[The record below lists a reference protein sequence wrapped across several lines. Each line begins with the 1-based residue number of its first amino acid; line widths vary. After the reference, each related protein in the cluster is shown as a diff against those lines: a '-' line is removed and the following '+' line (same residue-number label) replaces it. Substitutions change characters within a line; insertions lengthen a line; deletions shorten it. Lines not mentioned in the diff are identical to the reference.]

1 MQQNINHL
9 SSAVFAYFPLTAASF
24 RSIMKA
30 LSQALSSGNL
40 RMNNNSRPPSIDD
53 VARRAKVSI
62 STVSRVINHT
72 APVSPEITVRV
83 EAAMRELNYV
93 PHMAARNL
101 ATRRTNTIGVLLS
114 DMLGDFFQPLLTG
127 IETVARENGFE
138 ILISMTG
145 VTRPQDQ
152 RVRPFGLHNTDGLLI
167 FSGSLTSEGIAQAH
181 ATGLPLVLIHQS
193 SPDGLGIPCVTVEN
207 KAASRKIMEHLIV
220 AHQRR
225 RIVLLSGPE
234 DNEDARWR
242 ELGYREAL
250 AAHSIAVDQQLIGAG
265 DFDRGIA
272 CATVE
277 KMLATGVAFDA
288 IFTGDD
294 EAAVGALMALEAR
307 GVRVPEEVS
316 VAGFDDQRLATI
328 LHPPLTTVRAP
339 TEQVGQAAARQLIKL
354 VRTGSADPLTLLPTE
369 LVFRRSCGCR

>member
-1 MQQNINHL
+1 M
-9 SSAVFAYFPLTAASF
+9 P
-24 RSIMKA
+24 K
-30 LSQALSSGNL
+30 
-40 RMNNNSRPPSIDD
+40 NSKPPGSDD
-53 VARRAKVSI
+53 VARNAGVSI

-72 APVSPEITVRV
+72 APVSPEIVTRV
-83 EAAMRELNYV
+83 EEAMRELNYV
-93 PHMAARNL
+93 PHVAARNL

-167 FSGSLTSEGIAQAH
+167 FAGSLTPAGIAQAH

-193 SPDGLGIPCVTVEN
+193 SPEGLNIPCVTVEN
-207 KAASRKIMEHLIV
+207 KAASRKIVEHLIV
-220 AHQRR
+220 THRR
-225 RIVLLSGPE
+225 QRIVLLRGPD

-250 AAHSIAVDQQLIGAG
+250 AAHNLAVDPQLIGAG
-265 DFDRGIA
+265 DFEREVA
-272 CATVE
+272 RATIE
-277 KMLATGVAFDA
+277 KMLAAGVAFDA

-294 EAAVGALMALEAR
+294 EAAVGALLALEAR

-316 VAGFDDQRLATI
+316 VVGFDDQRLATI

-339 TEQVGQAAARQLIKL
+339 TEQVGREAARQLIKL
-354 VRTGSADPLTLLPTE
+354 IRTGSADPLTLLPTE
-369 LVFRRSCGCR
+369 LVLRRSCGCR

>member
-1 MQQNINHL
+1 M
-9 SSAVFAYFPLTAASF
+9 P
-24 RSIMKA
+24 K
-30 LSQALSSGNL
+30 
-40 RMNNNSRPPSIDD
+40 NSKPSSIDD
-53 VARRAKVSI
+53 VARQAGVSI

-72 APVSPEITVRV
+72 APVSPEIVTRV

-93 PHMAARNL
+93 PHVAARNL

-167 FSGSLTSEGIAQAH
+167 FSGSLTPDGIAQAH

-193 SPDGLGIPCVTVEN
+193 SPEGLNIPCVTVEN
-207 KAASRKIMEHLIV
+207 KAASRKIVEHLIV
-220 AHQRR
+220 THQRR
-225 RIVLLSGPE
+225 RIVLLSGPD

-250 AAHSIAVDQQLIGAG
+250 AAHNLAVDPQLIGAG
-265 DFDRGIA
+265 DFERASGARDDR
-272 CATVE
+272 
-277 KMLATGVAFDA
+277 KDA
-288 IFTGDD
+288 GRRCVIRCD
-294 EAAVGALMALEAR
+294 
-307 GVRVPEEVS
+307 
-316 VAGFDDQRLATI
+316 
-328 LHPPLTTVRAP
+328 LH
-339 TEQVGQAAARQLIKL
+339 
-354 VRTGSADPLTLLPTE
+354 
-369 LVFRRSCGCR
+369 RR